1 MPLNGQLKILG
12 CMVQIP
18 SYHELKVPILKKDVA
33 YTNELLSDHKESLEE
48 IWLFYYVRWV
58 GK

>member
-48 IWLFYYVRWV
+48 IWLFYYV
-58 GK
+58 